1 MNTDQ
6 QPDAGASREPLPELS
21 DERINRIETSLFS
34 EIARDRTA
42 HRKRRTGVWVA
53 TSAAAAVIVVAAV
66 IAPSVGGLLTGT
78 ASNDAAVGPA
88 APLVDSG
95 DGGESDS
102 SGGVAPDPNA
112 VKEEG
117 LVAPDDAGAAD
128 SVTGADVGEP
138 TRDII
143 TTASATIVVGDI
155 SAAAAMIT
163 DAAVSRD
170 GYVESMSIGQSGQIV
185 PVDPETGMVY
195 DSTMPYPYTPDGAW
209 ITVRVPADGLQSLVD
224 QLSGL
229 GEVTAS
235 AVNRQDVTAVTLDL
249 EARVEAAQ
257 ASVDRLTELM
267 AQAGNLSDLIAAES
281 ALAERQ
287 ATLESYQQQLKYYDE
302 QVAMSTLTVTLTE
315 PVETGRGRPH
325 RFRRWARGRVERLGR
340 DAQRHRDRDRV
351 PAPVAPGDRG
361 HRRHR
366 LGHRHPGAA
375 SQDPSG
381 VGQQRRQ
388 LGERLGHEPVVRPGA
403 PLGAGEEAG
412 VHQHLEVVGYRRLTQ
427 PDRVR
432 EVADARFCPSEAPTI
447 EISRKRAGSASALSL
462 RARPSAAAAPSGS
475 RTSGAQHVAAS
486 SRTVTSVS
494 SRVFMHRS

>member
-21 DERINRIETSLFS
+21 DERINRIETSLFT
-34 EIARDRTA
+34 EIARDRTV

-53 TSAAAAVIVVAAV
+53 SSAAAAVIVVAAV

-88 APLVDSG
+88 APLIDSG
-95 DGGESDS
+95 SGGESDS

-112 VKEEG
+112 VKEG
-117 LVAPDDAGAAD
+117 LITSDDTGGAD
-128 SVTGADVGEP
+128 SDSGADVSEA

-143 TTASATIVVGDI
+143 TTASATIVVRDI

-170 GYVESMSIGQSGQIV
+170 GYVESMSIGQSGQVV

-235 AVNRQDVTAVTLDL
+235 SVNRQDVTAVTLDL
-249 EARVEAAQ
+249 EARVDAAQ

-267 AQAGNLSDLIAAES
+267 AQAGNLTDLIAAES

-302 QVAMSTLTVTLTE
+302 QVAFSTLTVTLSE
-315 PVETGRGRPH
+315 PVETVEADPTGFGDGLAAGWNGLVATLNGIVIAIGFLLPWLLALAVIGAVVWGIVTLV
-325 RFRRWARGRVERLGR
+325 RRRK
-340 DAQRHRDRDRV
+340 
-351 PAPVAPGDRG
+351 
-361 HRRHR
+361 
-366 LGHRHPGAA
+366 
-375 SQDPSG
+375 S
-381 VGQQRRQ
+381 RQ
-388 LGERLGHEPVVRPGA
+388 G
-403 PLGAGEEAG
+403 
-412 VHQHLEVVGYRRLTQ
+412 
-427 PDRVR
+427 
-432 EVADARFCPSEAPTI
+432 
-447 EISRKRAGSASALSL
+447 
-462 RARPSAAAAPSGS
+462 
-475 RTSGAQHVAAS
+475 
-486 SRTVTSVS
+486 SVS
-494 SRVFMHRS
+494 SVDSSASDSGTSL

>member
-102 SGGVAPDPNA
+102 SGRVAPDPNA
-112 VKEEG
+112 LKEEG

-235 AVNRQDVTAVTLDL
+235 SVNRQDVTAVTLDL
-249 EARVEAAQ
+249 EARVDAAQ

-315 PVETGRGRPH
+315 PVETVEADPTGFGDGLAAGWNGLVATLNGIVIAIGFLLPWLLVIAVIGGIVWGIVTLV
-325 RFRRWARGRVERLGR
+325 RRRKT
-340 DAQRHRDRDRV
+340 
-351 PAPVAPGDRG
+351 
-361 HRRHR
+361 
-366 LGHRHPGAA
+366 
-375 SQDPSG
+375 
-381 VGQQRRQ
+381 RQ
-388 LGERLGHEPVVRPGA
+388 G
-403 PLGAGEEAG
+403 
-412 VHQHLEVVGYRRLTQ
+412 
-427 PDRVR
+427 
-432 EVADARFCPSEAPTI
+432 
-447 EISRKRAGSASALSL
+447 
-462 RARPSAAAAPSGS
+462 
-475 RTSGAQHVAAS
+475 
-486 SRTVTSVS
+486 SVS
-494 SRVFMHRS
+494 SVDSSASDSGTSL

>member
-21 DERINRIETSLFS
+21 DERINRIETSLFT
-34 EIARDRTA
+34 EIARDRTV

-53 TSAAAAVIVVAAV
+53 SSAAAAVIVVAAV

-95 DGGESDS
+95 SGGESDS

-112 VKEEG
+112 VKEG
-117 LVAPDDAGAAD
+117 LITSDDTGGTD
-128 SVTGADVGEP
+128 SDSGADVSEA

-143 TTASATIVVGDI
+143 TTASATIVVRDI

-170 GYVESMSIGQSGQIV
+170 GYVESMSIGQSGQVV

-195 DSTMPYPYTPDGAW
+195 DSMMPYPYTPDGAW

-235 AVNRQDVTAVTLDL
+235 SVNRQDVTAVTLDL
-249 EARVEAAQ
+249 EARVDAAQ

-267 AQAGNLSDLIAAES
+267 AQAGNLTDLIAAES

-302 QVAMSTLTVTLTE
+302 QVAFSTLTVTLSE
-315 PVETGRGRPH
+315 PVETVEADPTGFGDGLAAGWNGLVATLNGIVIAIGFLLPWLLALAVIGAIVWGIVTLV
-325 RFRRWARGRVERLGR
+325 RRRKSR
-340 DAQRHRDRDRV
+340 QR
-351 PAPVAPGDRG
+351 
-361 HRRHR
+361 
-366 LGHRHPGAA
+366 
-375 SQDPSG
+375 
-381 VGQQRRQ
+381 
-388 LGERLGHEPVVRPGA
+388 
-403 PLGAGEEAG
+403 
-412 VHQHLEVVGYRRLTQ
+412 
-427 PDRVR
+427 
-432 EVADARFCPSEAPTI
+432 
-447 EISRKRAGSASALSL
+447 
-462 RARPSAAAAPSGS
+462 
-475 RTSGAQHVAAS
+475 
-486 SRTVTSVS
+486 SVS
-494 SRVFMHRS
+494 SVDSSASDSGTSL

>member
-21 DERINRIETSLFS
+21 DERINRIETSLFT
-34 EIARDRTA
+34 EIARDRTV

-53 TSAAAAVIVVAAV
+53 RSAAAVVIVVAAV

-88 APLVDSG
+88 APLIDSG
-95 DGGESDS
+95 SGGESDS

-112 VKEEG
+112 VKEG
-117 LVAPDDAGAAD
+117 LITSDDTGGTD
-128 SVTGADVGEP
+128 SDSGADVSEA

-143 TTASATIVVGDI
+143 TTASATIVVRDI

-170 GYVESMSIGQSGQIV
+170 GYVESMSIGQSGQVV

-235 AVNRQDVTAVTLDL
+235 SVNRQDVTAVTLDL
-249 EARVEAAQ
+249 EARVDAAQ

-267 AQAGNLSDLIAAES
+267 AQAGNLTDLIAAES

-302 QVAMSTLTVTLTE
+302 QVAFSTLTVTLSE
-315 PVETGRGRPH
+315 PVET
-325 RFRRWARGRVERLGR
+325 VEADPTGFGDGLAAGWNGLVATLNGIVIAIGFLLRYLRTRSLNVFVVYRLVL
-340 DAQRHRDRDRV
+340 AAV
-351 PAPVAPGDRG
+351 VVVAW
-361 HRRHR
+361 
-366 LGHRHPGAA
+366 
-375 SQDPSG
+375 
-381 VGQQRRQ
+381 
-388 LGERLGHEPVVRPGA
+388 
-403 PLGAGEEAG
+403 
-412 VHQHLEVVGYRRLTQ
+412 
-427 PDRVR
+427 
-432 EVADARFCPSEAPTI
+432 
-447 EISRKRAGSASALSL
+447 L
-462 RARPSAAAAPSGS
+462 R
-475 RTSGAQHVAAS
+475 
-486 SRTVTSVS
+486 
-494 SRVFMHRS
+494 

>member
-34 EIARDRTA
+34 EIARDRTV

-53 TSAAAAVIVVAAV
+53 SSAAAAVIVVAAV

-95 DGGESDS
+95 TGGESDS
-102 SGGVAPDPNA
+102 SVGVAPDENA
-112 VKEEG
+112 VKEG
-117 LVAPDDAGAAD
+117 LITSDDAGAAD
-128 SVTGADVGEP
+128 SVSGADVGEP

-170 GYVESMSIGQSGQIV
+170 GYVESMSIGQSGQVV

-235 AVNRQDVTAVTLDL
+235 SVNRQDVTAVTLDL
-249 EARVEAAQ
+249 EARVDAAQ

-287 ATLESYQQQLKYYDE
+287 ATLESYEAQLKSLDSL
-302 QVAMSTLTVTLTE
+302 VDMSSLTVTLQPVVE
-315 PVETGRGRPH
+315 PVEADPAGFADGFVAGWNGLVATLNGIVVALGFLIPWLVVIAIAGLIVWAIVRSV
-325 RFRRWARGRVERLGR
+325 RRRRAAR
-340 DAQRHRDRDRV
+340 
-351 PAPVAPGDRG
+351 
-361 HRRHR
+361 
-366 LGHRHPGAA
+366 
-375 SQDPSG
+375 
-381 VGQQRRQ
+381 
-388 LGERLGHEPVVRPGA
+388 
-403 PLGAGEEAG
+403 
-412 VHQHLEVVGYRRLTQ
+412 
-427 PDRVR
+427 
-432 EVADARFCPSEAPTI
+432 
-447 EISRKRAGSASALSL
+447 
-462 RARPSAAAAPSGS
+462 AAAPAPATVATAAPVEAPAPGSGEHTAPS
-475 RTSGAQHVAAS
+475 EGGR
-486 SRTVTSVS
+486 
-494 SRVFMHRS
+494 